1 MRRQVKSLDYS
12 QRVVDLL
19 IVYGSWSL
27 AYFLRFAL
35 EIGGNANGAEPSF
48 YFNFGLL
55 LLITSLI
62 AFKNSNLY
70 DKMRL
75 EIQSKEI
82 IAQVKANF
90 IAFFA
95 FLILAFFIS
104 NYRISRVMLVMYFII
119 STGALIWS
127 KVFFRKLFAK
137 KPTRLV
143 FVGNGKVAKEYYEK
157 LSAST
162 KLEILFWIDPPEGID
177 SSIKT
182 KESLDFYKLERAGLD
197 GLVIGYDNIDSSKT
211 SKILEEIKEFII
223 PIIILPDVSFARIG
237 YSISE
242 FKGQPLIYLNEPNI
256 KQFGLIIKRIFD
268 FTATAIGM
276 LLISP
281 ILILI
286 AILVKTTSKGPIFYG
301 QVRMGVDGKEFKMWK
316 FRSMVVGDANT
327 EGWTVKDDPRVTRVG
342 RFLRKSNLD
351 ELPQLWNILVG
362 DMSLVGPRP
371 ERPQYVDKFREEIP
385 GYMIRH
391 KFKAGLTGW
400 AQVNG
405 WRGDTSIEK
414 RIECDLWYIK
424 NWSFFLDLS
433 IIFMTFFKG
442 NKNAY

>member
-1 MRRQVKSLDYS
+1 MRRQARSLDYS
-12 QRVVDLL
+12 QRIIDLI
-19 IVYGSWSL
+19 IVYSSWSL
-27 AYFLRFAL
+27 AYFLRFVL
-35 EIGGNANGAEPSF
+35 EVGGKANGTEASF

-55 LLITSLI
+55 LLLTSLI
-62 AFKNSNLY
+62 TFKNSGLY
-70 DKMRL
+70 DKMRM

-82 IAQVKANF
+82 TSQVKANLVAF
-90 IAFFA
+90 IA

-104 NYRISRVMLVMYFII
+104 NYRISRIMLLMYLII
-119 STGALIWS
+119 STSALIWS
-127 KVFFRKLFAK
+127 KIFFRKLFAK
-137 KPTRLV
+137 KPSRLV
-143 FVGNGKVAKEYYEK
+143 FVGSGEVAKSYYEK
-157 LSAST
+157 LKET
-162 KLEILFWIDPPEGID
+162 GNIEILFWVDPPQDID
-177 SSIKT
+177 KSINT
-182 KESLDFYKLERAGLD
+182 KESLDYYKLERAGLD
-197 GLVIGYDNIDSSKT
+197 GLVIGYDNKESSKA
-211 SKILEEIKEFII
+211 SKILEELKEFII

-256 KQFGLIIKRIFD
+256 KQLGLIIKRVFD
-268 FTATAIGM
+268 FSATAIGM
-276 LLISP
+276 ILISP

-286 AILVKTTSKGPIFYG
+286 SFLVKTTSKGPIFYG

-316 FRSMVVGDANT
+316 FRSMVVGDANK

-351 ELPQLWNILVG
+351 ELPQLWNIIVG

>member
-1 MRRQVKSLDYS
+1 VRRRAKGLDYF
-12 QRVVDLL
+12 QRAVDLV
-19 IVYGSWSL
+19 IVYAAWSL
-27 AYFLRFAL
+27 AYFLRFVVGDA
-35 EIGGNANGAEPSF
+35 IGAEPSF

-55 LLITSLI
+55 LVITSLI
-62 AFKNSNLY
+62 SFKNNKLY
-70 DKMRL
+70 DQMRL
-75 EIQSKEI
+75 ENQTKEI
-82 IAQVKANF
+82 ATQLKANV
-90 IAFFA
+90 IAFVA

-104 NYRISRVMLVMYFII
+104 NYRISRLMLVIYFII
-119 STGALIWS
+119 SSGLLIYS
-127 KVFFRKLFAK
+127 KIFFRKLLAK
-137 KPTRLV
+137 KPIRLA
-143 FVGNGKVAKEYYEK
+143 FVGNGEVAKSYYNK
-157 LSAST
+157 LKESGN
-162 KLEILFWIDPPEGID
+162 LDVLFWVDPPSNID
-177 SSIKT
+177 TSIKT
-182 KESLDFYKLERAGLD
+182 KEELDFYKLERADLD
-197 GLVIGYDNIDSSKT
+197 GLVIGYDNENTQKGSKL
-211 SKILEEIKEFII
+211 LEELSEYII
-223 PIIILPDVSFARIG
+223 PIIMLPDVSVAKIG

-242 FKGQPLIYLNEPNI
+242 YKGQPLIYINEPNI
-256 KQFGLIIKRIFD
+256 KQFGLIMKRVFD
-268 FTATAIGM
+268 FTATLVGM

-281 ILILI
+281 ILIMI
-286 AILVKTTSKGPIFYG
+286 AVLVKTTSRGPIFYG
-301 QVRMGVDGKEFKMWK
+301 QVRMGVDGREFKMWK
-316 FRSMVVGDANT
+316 FRSMITGEANT

-342 RFLRKSNLD
+342 KFLRKSNLD

-371 ERPQYVDKFREEIP
+371 ERPQYVEKFREEIP